1 MKSSYL
7 SIGTLSLALIFA
19 GCGQQAEQAKP
30 AEQPKKA
37 EQAAPAAP
45 AAAAK
50 KVDFVKDIQPIIEEQ
65 CLVCHRAGHAA
76 GEVQLDTKAAALKPS
91 GTGNCIIP
99 GNPGKSTFY
108 TTAVLPADD
117 EGLMPPKKKGGPMPK
132 DKIELIKLWIEQG
145 AAWPDGVVCK
155 MKAKAEADPA
165 AEKALETTTAI
176 HKNIVAKLDVK
187 DAAQMKEYSVMIPG
201 SDVSFSMVPIP
212 AGEFT
217 MGSPDGEAGH
227 KAEEGPQH
235 QVKISPFWMGK
246 HLVTWNEYELFMLPE
261 EEKKTR
267 SAHKTDAEAD
277 KVADAIARPS
287 QPYVDMTFG
296 MGRDGFPA
304 ISMTQH
310 GASQYCKW
318 LSAKTG
324 QYYRLP
330 TEAEWEYACRAGTKT
345 AYFFGDD
352 ASKLGDYAWF
362 AKNSGGASKKIGQKK
377 ANPWGLFDMH
387 GLLWQWTLDQQ
398 LPYSKDAQTDPWVKP
413 SKPYPHA
420 TRGGSWQNEPDRLRA
435 AARYGS
441 DPSWK
446 VQDPQLPKSIWYH
459 TDAQFVG
466 FRIVRPLAVPAPEV
480 VHGYW
485 HSGVE
490 KGD

>member
-1 MKSSYL
+1 MKPFDL
-7 SIGTLSLALIFA
+7 SIGTMTFALALA
-19 GCGQQAEQAKP
+19 GNC
-30 AEQPKKA
+30 
-37 EQAAPAAP
+37 QAAD
-45 AAAAK
+45 K

-65 CLVCHRAGHAA
+65 CVTCHRAGHAA
-76 GEVQLDTKAAALKPS
+76 GDVALDTKAAALKASDPGQS
-91 GTGNCIIP
+91 ITPGT
-99 GNPGKSTFY
+99 PGKSTFY
-108 TTAVLPADD
+108 TTLVIPADD
-117 EGLMPPKKKGGPMPK
+117 EGLMPPKKKGGPLSK
-132 DKIELIKLWIEQG
+132 EKIALVKLWIEQG
-145 AAWPDGVVCK
+145 AEWPDGVVCK
-155 MKAKAEADPA
+155 VKAKAASAEDAA
-165 AEKALETTTAI
+165 AEKAVATTADI
-176 HKNIVAKLDVK
+176 HKRIVAKLDVK
-187 DAAQMKEYSVMIPG
+187 DASQMKEYSVTIPG
-201 SDVSFSMVPIP
+201 SDVSFTMVPIP
-212 AGEFT
+212 GGEFT

-227 KAEEGPQH
+227 KKEEGPQRT
-235 QVKISPFWMGK
+235 VKISPFWMEK
-246 HLVTWNEYELFMLPE
+246 HLATWNEYELFMLQE

-267 SAHKTDAEAD
+267 AAHKTDSEGD
-277 KVADAIARPS
+277 KVADAMARPS

-310 GASQYCKW
+310 AASQYCKW

-352 ASKLGDYAWF
+352 ASKLGDYAWY
-362 AKNSGGASKKIGQKK
+362 AKNSGGATKKVGLKK
-377 ANPWGLFDMH
+377 PNPWGLYDMH

-398 LPYSKDAQTDPWVKP
+398 LPYAAGAQCDPWVKP
-413 SKPYPHA
+413 TKPYPHA
-420 TRGGSWQNEPDRLRA
+420 TRGGSWQNEADRCRA

-466 FRIVRPLAVPAPEV
+466 FRIVRPLTVPPPEEL
-480 VHGYW
+480 HRLW

>member
-1 MKSSYL
+1 V
-7 SIGTLSLALIFA
+7 LI
-19 GCGQQAEQAKP
+19 
-30 AEQPKKA
+30 
-37 EQAAPAAP
+37 
-45 AAAAK
+45 
-50 KVDFVKDIQPIIEEQ
+50 DFDLQ
-65 CLVCHRAGHAA
+65 CV
-76 GEVQLDTKAAALKPS
+76 T
-91 GTGNCIIP
+91 P
-99 GNPGKSTFY
+99 GNPAKSTFY
-108 TTAVLPADD
+108 TTTVLPADD
-117 EGLMPPKKKGGPMPK
+117 DGLMPPKKKGGPMSK
-132 DKIELIKLWIEQG
+132 EKIALIKLWIEQG

-155 MKAKAEADPA
+155 VKAKAVSAEDTA
-165 AEKALETTTAI
+165 AEKAIATTADI
-176 HKNIVAKLDVK
+176 HKRIVAKLDVK
-187 DAAQMKEYSVMIPG
+187 DAAQMKEYSVTIPG
-201 SDVSFSMVPIP
+201 SDVTFTMVPIP
-212 AGEFT
+212 GGEFT

-227 KAEEGPQH
+227 KKEEGPQH
-235 QVKISPFWMGK
+235 TVKISPFWMEK
-246 HLVTWNEYELFMLPE
+246 CLATWNEYELFMLQE

-267 SAHKTDAEAD
+267 ASHKTDPEAD
-277 KVADAIARPS
+277 KVADAMARPS

-324 QYYRLP
+324 QFYRLP

-352 ASKLGDYAWF
+352 ASKLGDYAWHS
-362 AKNSGGASKKIGQKK
+362 KNCGGATKKVGLKK
-377 ANPWGLFDMH
+377 SNPWGLFDMH

-398 LPYSKDAQTDPWVKP
+398 LPYTKDAQTDPWVKP
-413 SKPYPHA
+413 AKPYPHA
-420 TRGGSWQNEPDRLRA
+420 TRGGSWQNQADRCRA

-459 TDAQFVG
+459 TDAQFAG
-466 FRIVRPLAVPAPEV
+466 FRIVRPLTVPSPDQL
-480 VHGYW
+480 HRLW

>member
-1 MKSSYL
+1 MKPSYL
-7 SIGTLSLALIFA
+7 FTGTASLMLAFA
-19 GCGQQAEQAKP
+19 CGQP
-30 AEQPKKA
+30 AS
-37 EQAAPAAP
+37 QAAD
-45 AAAAK
+45 K
-50 KVDFVKDIQPIIEEQ
+50 TVDFVKDIQPIIEEQ
-65 CLVCHRAGHAA
+65 CLTCHRASHAA
-76 GEVQLDTKAAALKPS
+76 GDVQLDTKTAALKAK
-91 GTGNCIIP
+91 GAGKCVTP
-99 GNPGKSTFY
+99 GNPAKSTFY
-108 TTAVLPADD
+108 TTTVLPADD
-117 EGLMPPKKKGGPMPK
+117 DGLMPPKKKGGPMSK
-132 DKIELIKLWIEQG
+132 EKIALIKLWIEQG

-155 MKAKAEADPA
+155 VKAKAVSAEDTA
-165 AEKALETTTAI
+165 AEKAIATTADI
-176 HKNIVAKLDVK
+176 HKRIVAKLDVK
-187 DAAQMKEYSVMIPG
+187 DAAQMKEYSVTIPG
-201 SDVSFSMVPIP
+201 SDVTFTMVPIP
-212 AGEFT
+212 GGEFT

-227 KAEEGPQH
+227 KKEEGPQH
-235 QVKISPFWMGK
+235 TVKISPFWMEK
-246 HLVTWNEYELFMLPE
+246 CLATWNEYELFMLQE

-267 SAHKTDAEAD
+267 ASHKTDPEAD
-277 KVADAIARPS
+277 KVADAMARPS

-324 QYYRLP
+324 QFYRLP

-352 ASKLGDYAWF
+352 ASKLGDYAWHS
-362 AKNSGGASKKIGQKK
+362 KNCGGATKKVGLKK
-377 ANPWGLFDMH
+377 SNPWGLFDMH

-398 LPYSKDAQTDPWVKP
+398 LPYTKDAQTDPWVKP
-413 SKPYPHA
+413 AKPYPHA
-420 TRGGSWQNEPDRLRA
+420 TRGGSWQNQADRCRA

-459 TDAQFVG
+459 TDAQFAG
-466 FRIVRPLAVPAPEV
+466 FRIVRPLTVPSPDQL
-480 VHGYW
+480 HRLW

>member
-7 SIGTLSLALIFA
+7 SIGTMSLALAFA
-19 GCGQQAEQAKP
+19 GNG
-30 AEQPKKA
+30 
-37 EQAAPAAP
+37 QAAD
-45 AAAAK
+45 K

-65 CLVCHRAGHAA
+65 CVTCHRAGHAA
-76 GEVQLDTKAAALKPS
+76 GDVALDTKAAALKAS
-91 GTGNCIIP
+91 GAGKNITP
-99 GNPGKSTFY
+99 GNPAKSTFY
-108 TTAVLPADD
+108 TTTVLPADD
-117 EGLMPPKKKGGPMPK
+117 DGLMPPKSKGGPLSK
-132 DKIELIKLWIEQG
+132 EKIALIKLWIEQG
-145 AAWPDGVVCK
+145 AEWPDGVVCK
-155 MKAKAEADPA
+155 IKAKAASAEDAA
-165 AEKALETTTAI
+165 AEKAVATTAEI
-176 HKNIVAKLDVK
+176 HKRIVAKLDVK
-187 DAAQMKEYSVMIPG
+187 DAAQMKEYSVTIPG
-201 SDVSFSMVPIP
+201 SDVTFTMVPIP
-212 AGEFT
+212 GGEFT
-217 MGSPDGEAGH
+217 MGSPDNEPGH
-227 KAEEGPQH
+227 KKEEGPQRT
-235 QVKISPFWMGK
+235 VKISPFWMEK
-246 HLVTWNEYELFMLPE
+246 NLATWNEYELFMLQE

-267 SAHKTDAEAD
+267 AAHKTDPEGD
-277 KVADAIARPS
+277 KVADAMARPS

-310 GASQYCKW
+310 AASQYCKW

-352 ASKLGDYAWF
+352 ASKLGDYAWYV
-362 AKNSGGASKKIGQKK
+362 KNCGGATKKVGLKK
-377 ANPWGLFDMH
+377 PNPWGLYDMH
-387 GLLWQWTLDQQ
+387 GLLWQWTLDQLQ
-398 LPYSKDAQTDPWVKP
+398 PYTKDAQTDPWVKP
-413 SKPYPHA
+413 TKPYPHA
-420 TRGGSWQNEPDRLRA
+420 TRGGSWQNEADRCRS

-466 FRIVRPLAVPAPEV
+466 FRVVRPLTVPPPEQL
-480 VHGYW
+480 HHLW